1 MSTGKRRRK
10 LARAARRALERGETP
25 TYELDVDNRRVTEM
39 PWLEFD
45 GQREPEI
52 MEAARRAIAAD
63 LQLRP
68 EVVAVLPVTA

>member
-25 TYELDVDNRRVTEM
+25 TYEHDVDNRRVTEM

-45 GQREPEI
+45 GQREPET
-52 MEAARRAIAAD
+52 MEAARRATAAD

-68 EVVAVLPVTA
+68 EMVAVLPVTA

>member
-10 LARAARRALERGETP
+10 LARAARRAIDRGETP
-25 TYELDVDNRRVTEM
+25 TYALDVDNRRVTEM

-45 GQREPEI
+45 GRREPEI

-68 EVVAVLPVTA
+68 EMVAVEPLTA